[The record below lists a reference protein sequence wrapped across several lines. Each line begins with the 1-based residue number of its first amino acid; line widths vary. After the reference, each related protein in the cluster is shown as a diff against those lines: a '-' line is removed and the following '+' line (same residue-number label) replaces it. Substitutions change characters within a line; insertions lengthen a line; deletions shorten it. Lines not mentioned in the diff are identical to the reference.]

1 MFVREAMIFWFCG
14 LSGAGKSTVAEAVCN
29 RLTADG
35 RSVLMLD
42 GDVVR
47 ENFHKTLGFSAAD
60 IAENNALIAKLCI
73 KGADRHDVVIVPI
86 ISPLDPA
93 RKAARHEIGPGFRLV
108 WCRSPV
114 EVVAE
119 RDVKGLYALAA
130 EGKIDD
136 LIGYSKNGV
145 AFEEPEDA
153 DLILDTVCEAPEES
167 IDTFYRYVCDELR
180 RRENE
185 AGQEDEIR
193 K

>member
-1 MFVREAMIFWFCG
+1 MIFWFCG
-14 LSGAGKSTVAEAVCN
+14 LSGAGKSTVAEAVCT

-35 RSVLMLD
+35 HSVLMLD

-60 IAENNALIAKLCI
+60 IAENNALIAKLCVE
-73 KGADRHDVVIVPI
+73 GSNRHDVVIVPI
-86 ISPLDPA
+86 ISPLDHA
-93 RKAARHEIGPGFRLV
+93 RKAARREIGPGFRLV

-119 RDVKGLYALAA
+119 RDVKGLYAMAA
-130 EGKIDD
+130 AGKIDD
-136 LIGYSKNGV
+136 LIGYSANGI

-153 DLILDTVCEAPEES
+153 DLILETGREGPEAS
-167 IDTFYRYVCDELR
+167 IDTFYQYVRGELGR
-180 RRENE
+180 RDSG
-185 AGQEDEIR
+185 AGQQDEIG